1 MNNWKGMV
9 WDFAGACLLLCIIW
23 WTSQVLLGLELV
35 TPEQAWS
42 GVAASLFGLGL
53 GVSGLK
59 IKRDWKIGGAA
70 CLAMAIILTGF
81 IY

>member
-1 MNNWKGMV
+1 MGFRGGL
-9 WDFAGACLLLCIIW
+9 FAAMHYLVA
-23 WTSQVLLGLELV
+23 SQVLLGLELV